1 MKNIFILFS
10 IILFF
15 NQALSAVSVKE
26 IESVNSDTNATK
38 VSDKHIKS
46 NPVKSDKGP

>member
-1 MKNIFILFS
+1 MSFS

-15 NQALSAVSVKE
+15 NQALSAANVKE
-26 IESVNSDTNATK
+26 IESVKSDANTTK